1 MDKIIIIT
9 GTSKGIGRYLC
20 EYYLNKGF
28 YVYGCSRS
36 KSDLRNERYKHFK
49 HEVSDEKKVR
59 KMVLSIYKDHKKI
72 DYLIN
77 NAGIASMNHSF
88 LMPQS
93 MVENIFKTNVFGS
106 FIFCREVGR
115 IMAKNKFGRIINF
128 TTVAVSL
135 ALEGEAIYAAS
146 KSAIETLTKILA
158 KELADSGITCNALGP
173 SPIKTD
179 LIKNIPDEKIK
190 QLLNQLAIN
199 KFSNFNDIANVTDFF
214 ISEKSSMVTGQ
225 IIYLGGVS

>member
-1 MDKIIIIT
+1 
-9 GTSKGIGRYLC
+9 
-20 EYYLNKGF
+20 
-28 YVYGCSRS
+28 
-36 KSDLRNERYKHFK
+36 
-49 HEVSDEKKVR
+49 
-59 KMVLSIYKDHKKI
+59 MVLSIYKDHKKI

-88 LMPQS
+88 LTPQS
-93 MVENIFKTNVFGS
+93 TVEKIFKTNVFGT
-106 FIFCREVGR
+106 FIFCREVGK

-128 TTVAVSL
+128 TTIAVPL
-135 ALEGEAIYAAS
+135 ALEGESIYAAS

-190 QLLNQLAIN
+190 KLLNQQAIK
-199 KFSNFNDIANVTDFF
+199 KFSNFNDISNIIDFF

-225 IIYLGGVS
+225 VIYLAGVN